1 MTRFS
6 GDKNKLTPLE
16 WSDLAVRNLQKNKD
30 QFSLLACLGIALVL
44 GSATSS
50 ITGLIAGVWTFQYH
64 FSKGRERQ
72 ENITA
77 IIENGCVAHVLEGK
91 DFKSYSRQV
100 GAIALERELKFA
112 RDMGLKF
119 SPDAEEYLDAIQKEQ
134 NISLV
139 DGAPPSTISSQI
151 EEFSPGINDVVSL
164 MSDRVS
170 NSFIVGIA
178 GSGKGMLV
186 ANVMRAIKSKHPTLK
201 IFFID
206 PKNDPK
212 EHGYTNGVADKIM
225 RHKCETEEP
234 EVVREWIDK
243 CFKEFD
249 EYAKGNERT
258 LLILDEGTVLANKLK
273 IVKSTILLDRL
284 NSLISLGDSTGKNLF
299 FIAQSPFVGASGIDL
314 SASSQMVTIAI
325 VSAENR
331 GSLAQW
337 KRSSILKS
345 LSNLDELISKSPVKR
360 AYYFGK
366 TDKWYPMPKLIN
378 FSDYN
383 RDTRTTVEG
392 LDYDAKRKEF
402 EAIFDEKIQPE
413 SKELITGLSKNASI
427 ILSWL
432 TQHRFNQWVKF
443 KGKDER
449 DMTFINFLSDKSIRL
464 EERDKI
470 IEELVKLKK
479 IILSSDNNSLMLNKA
494 S

>member
-6 GDKNKLTPLE
+6 SDKNNLTPLE
-16 WSDLAVRNLQKNKD
+16 WSELTLRNLQGNKD
-30 QFSLLACLGIALVL
+30 QFSLFACLALALVVG
-44 GSATSS
+44 GSTSLLAGLM
-50 ITGLIAGVWTFQYH
+50 TGAWALHHHISRG
-64 FSKGRERQ
+64 KKRQ
-72 ENITA
+72 ENIAA
-77 IIENGCVAHVLEGK
+77 IIENGCVAHILEGTN
-91 DFKSYSRQV
+91 FKRYSRQV

-112 RDMGLKF
+112 SDMGLEF
-119 SPDAEEYLDAIQKEQ
+119 SADAEEYLDAIQKKSI
-134 NISLV
+134 NLV
-139 DGAPPSTISSQI
+139 DSAPLATISSQI
-151 EEFSPGINDVVSL
+151 EEFSPEIDDIVSL
-164 MSDRVS
+164 MSERVS

-178 GSGKGMLV
+178 GSGKGMLI

-201 IFFID
+201 IFFVD

-234 EVVREWIDK
+234 EVVCEWINK
-243 CFKEFD
+243 CFKDFD
-249 EYAKGNERT
+249 EYAKGGERT
-258 LLILDEGTVLANKLK
+258 LLVLDEGTVLANKLK

-284 NSLISLGDSTGKNLF
+284 NSLISLGDSTGKNVF
-299 FIAQSPFVGASGIDL
+299 FLAQSPFVGANGIDL
-314 SASSQMVTIAI
+314 SSSSQMVTIAI
-325 VSAENR
+325 VSDENR

-345 LSNLDELISKSPVKR
+345 LRNLDELISKSPVKR
-360 AYYFGK
+360 AFYFGK

-383 RDTRTTVEG
+383 RDTRKVARTVEG
-392 LDYDAKRKEF
+392 LDYETKRKEF
-402 EAIFDEKIQPE
+402 EAIFNEQIQPE
-413 SKELITGLSKNASI
+413 SKELIKGLSKNASI

-443 KGKDER
+443 KGKEER
-449 DMTFINFLSDKSIRL
+449 DMTFINFLSDKSIKL

-479 IILSSDNNSLMLNKA
+479 IILSSDNNSLMVK
-494 S
+494 